1 MRVYSAQGN
10 PMLNINP
17 SILHAIDTTGPGG
30 AETVFLDLA
39 QYLTV
44 DGYNNIAIIKG
55 PGWVEEQ
62 LKQRGVR
69 YYILRPRSGFSISYY
84 AALYKLIKTHRVK
97 LIQAHLL
104 GSTLTYSLIALLM
117 RLPLVA
123 TLHGRVDVNP
133 NEKFIAIKN
142 KIMQFGVNKLV
153 AVSQDLAAYIAA
165 RGLFK
170 KADIAII
177 YNGIDIKKYQKTNAQ
192 AIRQSLAIDPQ
203 ALLIG
208 SVGNVR
214 PAKAYKVLIDAA
226 KIVTERQPSVHFI
239 IAGHK
244 KADLMAELDAQL
256 QRLHL
261 ADKVHFI
268 GFQQDS
274 AAFLGQMDLFA
285 LSSSS
290 EGFSIATLEAMATE
304 LPVVATRCGG
314 PEEILQ
320 HESTGLLV
328 ALNNPNEL
336 AAALLQ
342 LMQDPQL
349 QQRLAQ
355 QGKQHVANT
364 FAMDTLLAQYRTIYA
379 GLINRQ
385 AT

>member
-1 MRVYSAQGN
+1 
-10 PMLNINP
+10 MLNTNP
-17 SILHAIDTTGPGG
+17 TILHAIDTTGPGG

-44 DGYNNIAIIKG
+44 NGYNNIAIIKG
-55 PGWVEEQ
+55 AGWVEDQ
-62 LKQRGVR
+62 LKRRGVS
-69 YYILRPRSGFSISYY
+69 YYIVTPSSGFSIRYY
-84 AALYKLIKTHRVK
+84 AALYKIIKKHKVK

-104 GSTLTYSLIALLM
+104 GSTLTYSLLSLVL

-133 NEKFIAIKN
+133 HEKFIALKN
-142 KIMQFGVNKLV
+142 KIMQFGVNKLI
-153 AVSQDLAAYIAA
+153 AVSKDLAQYIAA

-170 KADIAII
+170 QENIAII
-177 YNGIDIKKYQKTNAQ
+177 YNGVDIKKYQKTTAQ
-192 AIRQSLAIDPQ
+192 DIRNSLAIDPS
-203 ALLIG
+203 AVLIG

-214 PAKAYKVLIDAA
+214 PAKAYKVLIAAA
-226 KIVTERQPSVHFI
+226 KKLIEHYPNVHFI

-256 QRLHL
+256 AQLQL
-261 ADKVHFI
+261 TNKVHFI

-274 AAFLGQMDLFA
+274 AAFLSQMDLFA

-290 EGFSIATLEAMATE
+290 EGFSIATLEAMATG

-314 PEEILQ
+314 PEEILA
-320 HESTGLLV
+320 HRETGLLV
-328 ALNNPNEL
+328 PVNDPDEL
-336 AAALLQ
+336 AAALLELIQ
-342 LMQDPQL
+342 NEHL

-364 FAMDTLLAQYRTIYA
+364 FAMETLLAQYRNIYA

-385 AT
+385 HS